1 MHVLS
6 GGLVSHQPGR
16 TFQTSMKEKIM
27 KFSDILA
34 LAKQGYTPK
43 DIKDLLAIPTEE
55 DTQTGT
61 EGDAAEPEKAPAT
74 EPEADEPAAEPQGG
88 AEPETEESD
97 RIKELESKVK
107 DLQESNTRRARPEV
121 PKGKSDEEILADMA
135 RRFM

>member
-1 MHVLS
+1 
-6 GGLVSHQPGR
+6 
-16 TFQTSMKEKIM
+16 M

>member
-1 MHVLS
+1 
-6 GGLVSHQPGR
+6 
-16 TFQTSMKEKIM
+16 M

-34 LAKQGYTPK
+34 LAKQGYTPQ
-43 DIKDLLAIPTEE
+43 DIKDLLAMTTE

-61 EGDAAEPEKAPAT
+61 EGEAAEPEKAPAK

-88 AEPETEESD
+88 ADPETEESD
-97 RIKELESKVK
+97 RIKELETKVK
-107 DLQESNTRRARPEV
+107 DLQESNTRRARPEE

>member
-1 MHVLS
+1 MHVLP

-16 TFQTSMKEKIM
+16 TFQTSMKESIM

-34 LAKQGYTPK
+34 LAKQGYSPQ
-43 DIKDLLAIPTEE
+43 DIKDLLALATE

-61 EGDAAEPEKAPAT
+61 EGEAAEPEKAPAT

-88 AEPETEESD
+88 ADPETEESD

-107 DLQESNTRRARPEV
+107 DLQESNTRRARPEE
-121 PKGKSDEEILADMA
+121 PKRESDEQILADMA